1 MNIRYRS
8 DIDGL
13 RAIAVLLVF
22 AYHLKTPL
30 FSGGFVGVDVFF
42 VISGFLITGI
52 VIKAIDDGKFSFIS
66 FFNRRIKRIV
76 PNVFVVS
83 TCTLI
88 AGWFFLLPNDFSS
101 LIKSYF
107 YTSIYSANFYF
118 LDVTGAYFAQ
128 ATDEM
133 PLLHMWSLSVEE
145 QFYFIWPVI
154 LFISLRFYKGNKLG
168 IITIIFAVVSF
179 IISNRIAYTDS
190 GFAYYMLHTRSGGLL
205 LGASLAILHRDYKKI
220 REFNSWII
228 VLVGT
233 ILIIWTS
240 VSLTPNSIFPGV
252 NSAIP
257 SLGALLVIA
266 GGSGFKTN
274 IISKAFSL
282 KPLAL
287 IGLISFSVYLWH
299 WPLIAFSAYLGIL
312 DSHAVKLS
320 IFITTIALSVF
331 SLKIIE
337 NPIRKS
343 SISFLVS
350 FTTINISFIL
360 IASIA
365 FVYSSYT
372 DGMSFRL
379 SNGTLSAKSVDVRF
393 AGLDE
398 GWCHVS
404 AEGVTKIPFSK
415 NMEHCHIG
423 DKNGKKKAIYIGDS
437 NAGHFAPF
445 VDELA
450 RKASV
455 NVRQLSTQGCWPTLK
470 PEAWGEN
477 PDVCLKFRQEIL
489 RSIPNDKYDYIIV
502 ANNWERDSRFTSY
515 KTEDYNSLF
524 GFYSKHAKK
533 VIILAQMPEFRK
545 NPAECFRRKQ
555 CTSNDDFHYL
565 PAMHDANAIISAA
578 AKNYKNVEVIDASS
592 YMIRNGKYSPFAMGY
607 LMYHDTG
614 HISIKGMKW
623 VVQEYQKDN
632 KTPFN

>member
-1 MNIRYRS
+1 MNIRYRA

-13 RAIAVLLVF
+13 RALAVLLVF
-22 AYHLKTPL
+22 AYHLKFSAL
-30 FSGGFVGVDVFF
+30 SGGFVGVDVFF

-52 VIKAIDDGKFSFIS
+52 VIRSIDSDSFSFLD

-76 PNVFVVS
+76 PNVFVVA
-83 TCTLI
+83 TCSLI
-88 AGWFFLLPNDFSS
+88 AGWFVLLPNDYSS
-101 LIKSYF
+101 LIQSYF
-107 YTSIYSANFYF
+107 YTSVYAANFYF
-118 LDVTGAYFAQ
+118 LDATGAYFAH

-133 PLLHMWSLSVEE
+133 PLLHMWSLAVEE

-154 LFISLRFYKGNKLG
+154 LFITLKFYKGNKLG
-168 IITIIFAVVSF
+168 IITLLLAVLSF
-179 IISNRIAYTDS
+179 VFSERMAHTDS
-190 GFAYYMLHTRSGGLL
+190 GFAYYMLHTRSGGLI
-205 LGASLAILHRDYKKI
+205 LGASLAILQRDYKVV
-220 REFNSWII
+220 REFNSWFM
-228 VLVGT
+228 VLTGT

-240 VSLTPNSIFPGV
+240 FSLTPDSIFPGI
-252 NSAIP
+252 NSALP
-257 SLGALLVIA
+257 CFGAFFVIA

-274 IISKAFSL
+274 FASKIYSL
-282 KPLAL
+282 KPFAL

-299 WPLIAFSAYLGIL
+299 WPFIAFSSYLGIL
-312 DSHAVKLS
+312 DSHLVKVS
-320 IFITTIALSVF
+320 IFILTISLSVL
-331 SLKIIE
+331 SLKMIE
-337 NPIRKS
+337 TPIRKS
-343 SISFLVS
+343 SIKFFRS
-350 FTTINISFIL
+350 FTTINLSFIVFSAIVL
-360 IASIA
+360 TI
-365 FVYSSYT
+365 SSHT
-372 DGMSFRL
+372 NGMSFRL
-379 SNGTLSAKSVDVRF
+379 NNGTLNAKSVDVRF

-455 NVRQLSTQGCWPTLK
+455 KVRQLSTQGCWPTLK

-533 VIILAQMPEFRK
+533 VIVLAQMPEFRR

-555 CTSNDDFHYL
+555 CTPNDDFQYL
-565 PAMHDANAIISAA
+565 PAMHDANSIIGAA
-578 AKNYKNVEVIDASS
+578 AGKYKNVEVIDASS

-623 VVQEYQKDN
+623 IVQQYQKDN
-632 KTPFN
+632 KNPFN